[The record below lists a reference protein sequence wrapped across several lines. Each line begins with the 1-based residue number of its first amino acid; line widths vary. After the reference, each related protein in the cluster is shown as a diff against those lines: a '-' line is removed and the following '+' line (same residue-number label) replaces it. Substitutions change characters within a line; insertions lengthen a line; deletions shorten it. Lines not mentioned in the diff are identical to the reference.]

1 MLSQNAKNR
10 RVIKLKNVDHAKLEQ
25 FDSVNA
31 HENSSRVPPCV
42 DSASDWPVG
51 SSGTFPAIGHL

>member
-1 MLSQNAKNR
+1 VRQFVLSQNAKNR

-31 HENSSRVPPCV
+31 HENSSRVPPCII
-42 DSASDWPVG
+42 DEG
-51 SSGTFPAIGHL
+51 